1 MDAKDLQ
8 GTLIGISDQLA
19 KLVADASS
27 SVFSVDARR
36 KFPASGYAIDE
47 NLILTADHVIEREEK
62 IFVSDGKEKYPATLV
77 GRDPHHDLG
86 LLSVGDL
93 KLIALKPIATDPLVG
108 SLAVALARPGRSI
121 QASLGL
127 LSSISPWPSRIES
140 GKGQAILRA
149 EVSPHPGFSGGPLI
163 NMQGDVMG
171 LNTSAIAMGNLV
183 TLSMP
188 YMQSIL
194 DQLKKH
200 GHIRQGYMGIRF
212 QVVELGKDRVDALGR
227 AQNAG
232 LLVINIDAGSPADTA
247 KLMVGDILVGLAG
260 EPVNSIESL
269 QSLLINGLAGR
280 KTTAELLRG
289 NTRELV
295 EVEIGER

>member
-1 MDAKDLQ
+1 MNPTGLPAS
-8 GTLIGISDQLA
+8 LIELSDQLT
-19 KLVADASS
+19 KLVADTSS

-36 KFPASGYAIDE
+36 KFPASGYAIEE
-47 NLILTADHVIEREEK
+47 NLILTADHVIEREEEV
-62 IFVSDGKEKYPATLV
+62 FVSDGKERYPATLV

-86 LLSVGDL
+86 LLRVDSL
-93 KLIALKPIATDPLVG
+93 KTNPLRPTADGPLVG
-108 SLAVALARPGRSI
+108 SLTVALARPGRSI

-127 LSSISPWPSRIES
+127 LSSVSSWPSRRES
-140 GKGQAILRA
+140 GKLQAILRA

-163 NMQGDVMG
+163 NLQGETLG

-188 YMQSIL
+188 FIQPIL

-200 GHIRQGYMGIRF
+200 GHIRQGYLGIRF
-212 QVVELGKDRVDALGR
+212 QVVELGKDRIDALGR

-232 LLVINIDAGSPADTA
+232 LLVVNIDAGSPADTA
-247 KLMVGDILVGLAG
+247 KLIVGDILVGLAG

-269 QSLLINGLAGR
+269 QSLLVGGLAGQ

-289 NTRELV
+289 NVRELV
-295 EVEIGER
+295 EVWIGER